1 MGAAF
6 PLADLSIFG
15 STPGSRQTGRVPAST

>member
-1 MGAAF
+1 MGAAI
-6 PLADLSIFG
+6 LSGRPVDFG